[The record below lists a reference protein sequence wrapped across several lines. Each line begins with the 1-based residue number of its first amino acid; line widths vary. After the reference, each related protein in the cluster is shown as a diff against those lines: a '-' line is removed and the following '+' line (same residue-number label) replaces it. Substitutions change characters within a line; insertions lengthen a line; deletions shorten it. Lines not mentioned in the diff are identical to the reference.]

1 MKLSNKS
8 QVKKAIKKLFKEMES
23 VEPYVSCEVN
33 LNNMIGITGFHWF
46 HNGIISFEIR
56 CHIDTKPFS
65 KKRGWAVFFSKSV
78 ESHHKLH
85 KKIIKAL
92 HKYLEV
98 DYGL

>member
-1 MKLSNKS
+1 MKPSNKF

-23 VEPYVSCEVN
+23 VEPYVSCEII
-33 LNNMIGITGFHWF
+33 LNGMIVLKGSHWCR
-46 HNGIISFEIR
+46 NGIKTYEIR
-56 CHIDTKPFS
+56 GHIDTKPFS
-65 KKRGWAVFFSKSV
+65 KKPGWGCFFSKSV
-78 ESHHKLH
+78 ESSKRLH